1 MHILISGAGGLIG
14 TQLGARLELTG
25 HRVTRLV
32 RRSAGANEVFWNPAL
47 GELNPANIEGVDAV
61 VHLSG
66 AGIADKR
73 WSNAYKKEILESRTK
88 STSLL
93 VRTLASLTRKPSV
106 LLSGSAI
113 GIYGDRD
120 DSILNETSSLG
131 TSFLADVCKQWES
144 AAAAANSVGIRTV
157 FLRTGI
163 VLTPKGG
170 ALKKQLPLF
179 KLGLGGKFGRG
190 KQWQS
195 WITLDDEIRAIEFLL
210 TTPVSGAVN
219 LTAPFPVTNSEFTS
233 TLARVLH
240 RPAVIP
246 VPSLFPKLLLGS
258 ELAES
263 LLFSGQRVT
272 PSVLTTN
279 GFKFTHEH
287 LDEALRSLLNK

>member
-1 MHILISGAGGLIG
+1 MHILISGASGLIG
-14 TQLGARLELTG
+14 TQLSAHLELTG
-25 HRVTRLV
+25 HQVTRLV
-32 RRSAGANEVFWNPAL
+32 RRSAGPNEVFWSPAS
-47 GELNPANIEGVDAV
+47 GELNPSSIEGIDAV

-73 WSNAYKKEILESRTK
+73 WSNSYKKEILESRTK
-88 STSLL
+88 STDLL
-93 VRTLASLTRKPSV
+93 ARTLASLSRKPAV

-113 GIYGDRD
+113 GIYGAREDLPLD
-120 DSILNETSSLG
+120 ETSSLG
-131 TSFLADVCKQWES
+131 TSFLADVCQQWES
-144 AAAAANSVGIRTV
+144 AATAAKNAGIRTA

-163 VLTPKGG
+163 VITSKGG

-179 KLGLGGKFGRG
+179 KLGLGGKFGSG

-210 TTPVSGAVN
+210 TAPVSGAVN
-219 LTAPFPVTNSEFTS
+219 LTAPNPVTNSEFTS

-240 RPAVIP
+240 RPALIP
-246 VPSLFPKLLLGS
+246 VPAIFPKLLLGS

-263 LLFSGQRVT
+263 LLFSGQRVV
-272 PSVLTTN
+272 PAILTAN